1 MYNDGTNKISID
13 SVEVPQSIF
22 KNIAVAGQADVV
34 ADGTADTLTLVA
46 GTNMTLT
53 TNAGT
58 DTITLAS
65 SGSGGTQNLFSTI
78 AVAGQN
84 SIVADS
90 TTDTLTLAAGTGI
103 TLTTDQAT
111 DTLTITSSAGSGT
124 LSNIVEDTTPQL
136 GGDLDLNSNNIT
148 GTGNIPAA
156 NLTGV

>member
-1 MYNDGTNKISID
+1 MSKAKELSQLANKILYNDGTNKISID

-65 SGSGGTQNLFSTI
+65 SGCLLYTSD
-78 AVAGQN
+78 A
-84 SIVADS
+84 AD
-90 TTDTLTLAAGTGI
+90 
-103 TLTTDQAT
+103 
-111 DTLTITSSAGSGT
+111 
-124 LSNIVEDTTPQL
+124 E
-136 GGDLDLNSNNIT
+136 
-148 GTGNIPAA
+148 
-156 NLTGV
+156 